1 MAKTSKKKLTPSQKR
16 YVKEISNLEKRVKR
30 AEKSGFDFPEDII
43 PSKISFPKRIT
54 KSILEGIKSLR
65 GNKLYQKAIGFFTKE
80 KPLPVSEGIELVKQK
95 RRETNISN
103 LPKRGKAISAK
114 QYEEEQLAN
123 GLQLL
128 AEYNSLD
135 EEGKMKFIRSLS
147 NEDYDAFTLAKSK
160 YGEVQDGRREA
171 DTGRETGKT
180 LLPDEGVESE
190 EVPEEGYFE
199 DDSEPEG
206 TEITQT
212 QDDERKKINAEITD
226 QKVKQWKENYE
237 RQKKK
242 KKAEREFVYDGDAIY
257 AGIISRIEQF
267 EADYNAQPERFNKY
281 GNKNAEVSFKRMLNN
296 TIRTEGFSTVMRRLD
311 GRGIEIDN
319 ALETMLYDSDENK
332 VSGALMQLAEIIM
345 GRIPTQ
351 KESEKIHSYSEYI
364 NFDEEDED
372 LEDYQIDE
380 LI

>member
-1 MAKTSKKKLTPSQKR
+1 MPKSRRPRQTASQEKYKR
-16 YVKEISNLEKRVKR
+16 EVKNLRNRVKR
-30 AEKSGFDFPEDII
+30 AEKAGFVFSPDII
-43 PSKISFPKRIT
+43 PSVLNLPRRVAKAAIEAVKNIRDE
-54 KSILEGIKSLR
+54 ILYR
-65 GNKLYQKAIGFFTKE
+65 KAIGFSAKE
-80 KPLPVSEGIELVKQK
+80 KTLPVSEGIEFVKQK
-95 RRETNISN
+95 RKETSIRN
-103 LPKRGKAISAK
+103 LPNRKKVDEGDEIYQRGKI
-114 QYEEEQLAN
+114 
-123 GLQLL
+123 LL
-128 AEYNSLD
+128 LTYNDLS
-135 EEGKMKFIRSLS
+135 ESGKIRFIRDLS
-147 NEDYDAFTLAKSK
+147 NEDYEAFQYAKSIL
-160 YGEVQDGRREA
+160 GEDYTLGRREA
-171 DTGRETGKT
+171 DSGRETGET
-180 LLPDEGVESE
+180 LLPNEGTESE
-190 EVPEEGYFE
+190 EIPEEGYYEGDF
-199 DDSEPEG
+199 EPEG
-206 TEITQT
+206 TENTQT

-242 KKAEREFVYDGDAIY
+242 KKTEREFVYDGDAIY

-332 VSGALMQLAEIIM
+332 VSGALMQLAEIIL

-351 KESEKIHSYSEYI
+351 QESEKIHSYSEYI

-380 LI
+380 LT